1 MCHVQTVAEQARV
14 AHAFVGGKQALI
26 ERHSLRMLVLRY
38 QQYFRLVDHVLV
50 DARRRLLMGTLH
62 EVHRVFKRA
71 FEQLREDESVGDEKI
86 ALLEKVSLT
95 LIIRIQWQQYNY
107 VLPSMSLPRKLKMF
121 IRKKQN

>member
-1 MCHVQTVAEQARV
+1 MRCIWLSPPLCHVQTVAEQARV

-86 ALLEKVSLT
+86 AQLEKVILNYNFKNFNGT
-95 LIIRIQWQQYNY
+95 LQF
-107 VLPSMSLPRKLKMF
+107 PSTF
-121 IRKKQN
+121 Y